1 MNPLRVFLV
10 EDDEIT
16 GKALK
21 ESLIKETGAEVQ
33 VYSTGK
39 EFLNNLNLAPDIIS
53 LDYLL
58 PDSTGAVLF
67 KKVKKMFPDV
77 PVIIVSGQQ
86 DISTAVELLRQGAY
100 DYIVK
105 DRNMHSRLINLVK
118 KIAEHISLQHKV
130 SELEQEVERK
140 YLDYNPIKGN
150 SQVMHQVFNLI
161 EKGARTNITVSIYGE
176 TGTGKEL
183 VAKSIHYNSR
193 RRKAKF
199 VAINVSA
206 IPSELVESELFGHEK
221 GSFTGAM
228 SKRIGKFE
236 EATGGTLFLDEIGDM
251 DLNMQT
257 KLLRALQEEEVVR
270 VGGNEVIKTDVR
282 IIVATHKNLA
292 EEVQKG
298 TFRKDLYFRLLGLPI
313 ELPPL
318 RERGDDVLLL
328 AKFFVDEFCKKN
340 GLDPISLSTKAQ
352 EKLLRYTYPGNVRE
366 LKAVIDL
373 ACVMAGTGTIRPDD
387 ITFTSTVSRDN
398 FLQTERTL
406 EEYNVEIVKHFMS
419 RYHNNARLVADK
431 LDIGKTTLYRMLKR
445 SGENATE

>member
-318 RERGDDVLLL
+318 RERSDDVLLL

-431 LDIGKTTLYRMLKR
+431 LDIGKTTIYRMLKR